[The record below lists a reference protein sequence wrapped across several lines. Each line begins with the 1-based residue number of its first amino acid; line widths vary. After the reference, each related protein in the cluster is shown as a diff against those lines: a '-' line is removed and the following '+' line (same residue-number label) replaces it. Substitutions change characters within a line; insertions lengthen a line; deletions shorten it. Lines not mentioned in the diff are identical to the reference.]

1 MAGAKK
7 KQTWIFLLWV
17 LVIIRCALFLSHK
30 IIIPK
35 QQTTT
40 DDDNAWN
47 IWRKTTDDFPCHNPG
62 IKLPLQKNTT
72 DGFPLRDKAFYTP
85 GAFSNPSKIPT
96 HGLLFIKP
104 MKVGSSTA
112 TGINLRISKNVAER
126 QHANFSICE
135 NSYDHSQGEYFRDR
149 DIPNSFLWSF
159 VRHPTKR
166 AVSWFFHFVVSRKKI
181 KPTISSFKKYTAMQ
195 KNYYLK
201 LHKLTDANWKWANKT
216 DQYYQNIIDD
226 ILQDYNFI
234 GVTERFDE
242 SLVVLQKLI
251 GVPMGD
257 LLYFSAKVNGD
268 YDDLCHRIQPT
279 NVTAEMTAY
288 LASEDWKNKIKWD
301 EALYKAANVK
311 LERTIEKLGRAGIE
325 KNLAT
330 FQSAK
335 KIVGERC
342 QPRAKLPCDEIGVK
356 RNANET
362 NCLFLDSACA
372 YDCIDEVA
380 NELGMDVGGI
390 LQR

>member
-226 ILQDYNFI
+226 ILQDYNIALVASIVLIVAFAVEAYDGTMRI
-234 GVTERFDE
+234 FVTVGVCWCTIFSSGVFVLPRLLRVKESTRDRMNGPGGLRTRVSGLSLGTPSGASVVNMSSTVASSRNITHEQVIDE
-242 SLVVLQKLI
+242 DGEKEEEKEEE
-251 GVPMGD
+251 
-257 LLYFSAKVNGD
+257 SAKPEQADATENMTKT
-268 YDDLCHRIQPT
+268 DDAAQ
-279 NVTAEMTAY
+279 
-288 LASEDWKNKIKWD
+288 AS
-301 EALYKAANVK
+301 ASQ
-311 LERTIEKLGRAGIE
+311 G
-325 KNLAT
+325 
-330 FQSAK
+330 
-335 KIVGERC
+335 
-342 QPRAKLPCDEIGVK
+342 
-356 RNANET
+356 
-362 NCLFLDSACA
+362 
-372 YDCIDEVA
+372 
-380 NELGMDVGGI
+380 
-390 LQR
+390 